1 MRGKVGLWAAAA
13 ILLAAGLVVLGLG
26 LRGPAGPPQPP
37 AWAATPRP
45 VDHGAPVLPRSL
57 PVQVTVPS
65 IGVRA
70 PLTRLGLAPDGSVQV
85 PQADRPDEAGWYTGG
100 PAPGE
105 RGPAV
110 ILGHVDSR
118 KGAAVF
124 YDLGKLRPGNRIEV
138 GRADGRVAVF
148 TVESVERVAK
158 DAFPTQRVYGP
169 LDHAGLRLVTCGGSF
184 DRATRSY
191 RDNIIV
197 YAAQTAVRP
206 ASPA

>member
-1 MRGKVGLWAAAA
+1 MREKVVLWAAAA
-13 ILLAAGLVVLGLG
+13 ILLAAGLVVLGME

-45 VDHGAPVLPRSL
+45 VEHSGPVLSRSL
-57 PVQVTVPS
+57 PVRVTVPS

-85 PQADRPDEAGWYTGG
+85 PRADRPGEAGWYTGG

-110 ILGHVDSR
+110 ILGHVDSG

-124 YDLGKLRPGNRIEV
+124 YDLGRLRPGNRIEV

-184 DRATRSY
+184 DRAKRSY

-206 ASPA
+206 ASRA

>member
-1 MRGKVGLWAAAA
+1 MRRKVGLRAAALV
-13 ILLAAGLVVLGLG
+13 LLTGGALVVGLG
-26 LRGPAGPPQPP
+26 LRGPGGPPQPP

-45 VDHGAPVLPRSL
+45 VDHHGPVLPRSV

-85 PQADRPDEAGWYTGG
+85 PPADRPDEAGWYTGG
-100 PAPGE
+100 AAPGE
-105 RGPAV
+105 RGAAV
-110 ILGHVDSR
+110 ILGHVDSTDF
-118 KGAAVF
+118 GAVF
-124 YDLGKLRPGNRIEV
+124 YDLGRVRPGHRVEV
-138 GRADGRVAVF
+138 ERADGQVAVF

-158 DAFPTQRVYGP
+158 DRFPTRRVYGP

-184 DRATRSY
+184 DREKRGY

-197 YAAQTAVRP
+197 YASQTAVRQGP
-206 ASPA
+206 